1 MLATKHQVFSKHFP
15 SWEKPFLNESVV
27 IHISHQKSI
36 TTEWFFTCLW
46 LLSLNQSYSIR
57 YRQEEMYN
65 SYTFFFFFF
74 LSHGTCA
81 EAAAV
86 PVSAQEWMWLHEEML
101 GGALVAVLH
110 IILCQ
115 LNQDSQKFGRSLC
128 WRILFGSKPL
138 WATIPNPLHG
148 VTEYTQSSEHLQVW
162 MELSEST
169 TAVSLG
175 DQQLTDNYASI
186 RNHAMKQ

>member
-1 MLATKHQVFSKHFP
+1 MRKALSEWVCLDPYKPSEEHHHWMIFHVCDCFPWTKAIASGIGRRKC
-15 SWEKPFLNESVV
+15 
-27 IHISHQKSI
+27 
-36 TTEWFFTCLW
+36 TTAIL
-46 LLSLNQSYSIR
+46 
-57 YRQEEMYN
+57 
-65 SYTFFFFFF
+65 FFFF

-101 GGALVAVLH
+101 GGALLAVLH